1 MTPCRFF
8 SSSKPTISWI
18 WVSNPT
24 SGESSD
30 ARSAR
35 PVRGGACTSW
45 PAASK
50 KGMTFCQHQPPCH
63 APCTSTNVAIG
74 FPSEKGMQGLAAERT
89 SSAAAAACN
98 NWAPTRTGRAAAVG
112 CSDLLGGRFFV
123 PNGDQ
128 PERLAET
135 AVTRRLL
142 DFHHFDAGVV
152 PQPGVDLLLQGL
164 GVAAGEREQPPRPT

>member
-35 PVRGGACTSW
+35 PVRVGAYTSW

-50 KGMTFCQHQPPCH
+50 KGTTFCQHQPPCH
-63 APCTSTNVAIG
+63 PPCTSTNVAMLASFG
-74 FPSEKGMQGLAAERT
+74 KGLCALFICQDNRLYVHVLA
-89 SSAAAAACN
+89 
-98 NWAPTRTGRAAAVG
+98 V
-112 CSDLLGGRFFV
+112 
-123 PNGDQ
+123 
-128 PERLAET
+128 
-135 AVTRRLL
+135 
-142 DFHHFDAGVV
+142 FDVSV
-152 PQPGVDLLLQGL
+152 
-164 GVAAGEREQPPRPT
+164 

>member
-35 PVRGGACTSW
+35 PVRVGAYTSW

-63 APCTSTNVAIG
+63 PPCTNTKVAV
-74 FPSEKGMQGLAAERT
+74 LASFQSGVEVRIRLSYPPHIDGKSLHQINLSHGENMVGE
-89 SSAAAAACN
+89 SS
-98 NWAPTRTGRAAAVG
+98 G
-112 CSDLLGGRFFV
+112 
-123 PNGDQ
+123 
-128 PERLAET
+128 
-135 AVTRRLL
+135 
-142 DFHHFDAGVV
+142 
-152 PQPGVDLLLQGL
+152 
-164 GVAAGEREQPPRPT
+164 